1 MHLIKSLVLI
11 ACIAGVASSGNSL
24 AAETIEVVRASGN
37 VAIRQDDQQK
47 DQPVTSRSILP
58 AKHVL
63 VTGPDGRAVV
73 RIGDTGYIVVEK
85 NSKIEV
91 NREKD
96 HAQFLRQVTGMIYY
110 AVNFIK
116 GSQQPMEVRTTTA
129 TIGIR
134 GTRFLVTDLPER
146 KEIGMRKGLVSVTSL
161 GEEFEIH
168 RKAQEDEFEAFKREG
183 QEAIAEEKRKFLEY
197 KANAEREFIEYK
209 REFGL
214 GANRMATF
222 DGKRVDERP
231 LSEETKKDME
241 TLEAYGKKWIAEVRD

>member
-1 MHLIKSLVLI
+1 MRLIKSLVLI
-11 ACIAGVASSGNSL
+11 ACIAGTASSGTSI
-24 AAETIEVVRASGN
+24 AAETIEVVRASGS
-37 VAIRQDDQQK
+37 VAIRQDGQK
-47 DQPVTSRSILP
+47 TDQPVASRSLLP

-73 RIGDTGYIVVEK
+73 RMGDAGFIVVEK

-96 HAQFLRQVTGMIYY
+96 HAQFLRQITGMIYY
-110 AVNFIK
+110 AVNYIK
-116 GSQQPMEVRTTTA
+116 ASQDPMEVRTMTA

-146 KEIGMRKGLVSVTSL
+146 KEIGMRKGLVSVTSP
-161 GEEFEIH
+161 GEDFEIH
-168 RKAQEDEFEAFKREG
+168 KKAQEDEFEAFKREG
-183 QEAIAEEKRKFLEY
+183 REAVAEEKRKFSDY

-209 REFGL
+209 REFSL

-222 DGKRVDERP
+222 DGNRVDERP

-241 TLEAYGKKWIAEVRD
+241 TLEAYGKEWIAEVRD

>member
-1 MHLIKSLVLI
+1 MTEVGMHLIKSLVLI
-11 ACIAGVASSGNSL
+11 ACIAGVASSGNSR

-47 DQPVTSRSILP
+47 DQPVASRSILP

-168 RKAQEDEFEAFKREG
+168 RKAPEDEFEAFKREG
-183 QEAIAEEKRKFLEY
+183 QEAIAEE
-197 KANAEREFIEYK
+197 
-209 REFGL
+209 
-214 GANRMATF
+214 
-222 DGKRVDERP
+222 
-231 LSEETKKDME
+231 
-241 TLEAYGKKWIAEVRD
+241 